1 LPTKVLQAD
10 RNILA
15 EACGRRSASG
25 HLGVTRVDRAALFD
39 ALCRRDARRGDG
51 AASDLVPG
59 PQSSRTHGDWITEK
73 EHEAVRAL
81 SRSAHQLRDSS
92 WLEPRGSI
100 RFYPCRD
107 TPSARGA
114 VCKTVATGCAGRL
127 LVSAP
132 PATRGRSSAG
142 RARRW
147 QCRRRGFDLR
157 RLHQHPPCPCSSGDR
172 APACEAGGRRFKSS
186 RGHQDVHPCG

>member
-92 WLEPRGSI
+92 WLEPRG
-100 RFYPCRD
+100 
-107 TPSARGA
+107 
-114 VCKTVATGCAGRL
+114 V
-127 LVSAP
+127 
-132 PATRGRSSAG
+132 
-142 RARRW
+142 
-147 QCRRRGFDLR
+147 
-157 RLHQHPPCPCSSGDR
+157 HQVLPMQRHPIGEGSGL
-172 APACEAGGRRFKSS
+172 
-186 RGHQDVHPCG
+186 